1 MNRKILFIIIS
12 CAILLVVF
20 LRFTIF
26 KPHNQG
32 LYKVTILPTLG
43 GDYIFPASIN
53 DKGQIAGSSEISKG
67 NYHLFLW
74 DKDIGISDLGPVTGE
89 ISLNNAGQIAA
100 NMMDPNGNQRGF
112 IWDPN
117 KGRRILPTL
126 GGNKSRAIRINDK
139 GRVVGSAETS
149 TSVEHAFIWDDVNGI
164 RDLTP
169 NSTANTRAWSINNSG
184 QIIVFAPGST
194 LLVQVNKNNIMSP
207 VPIPLR
213 GLCIINNNGYIAGMV
228 QNGQGKYDIATWH
241 QDLGQKTLFQSK
253 TGSSSSNINDH
264 NQLIICEEEQ
274 RQQRIGFL
282 EKLIPSSQ
290 IKNYLIDPNIGKF
303 SFDGYVPVGM
313 HENLVLIDINN
324 KGCII
329 GAIQSTKGSKSVG
342 VLFEPIPEKMER
354 LIKKSNKHK

>member
-1 MNRKILFIIIS
+1 MLL
-12 CAILLVVF
+12 ILLITGIAV
-20 LRFTIF
+20 LKLWPR
-26 KPHNQG
+26 NQG
-32 LYKVTILPTLG
+32 LYKVTIFPTLG
-43 GDYIFPASIN
+43 GDYTSPNSIN
-53 DKGQIAGSSEISKG
+53 DKGQVAGSSEISKG

-74 DKDIGISDLGPVTGE
+74 DKASGIQDLGPVIGGD
-89 ISLNNAGQIAA
+89 ISLNNEGQIAA
-100 NMMDPNGNQRGF
+100 NMIDPNGNQRGF
-112 IWDPN
+112 IWDLN

-126 GGNKSRAIRINDK
+126 GGKTSRAIRINDK
-139 GRVVGSAETS
+139 GCIVGSAETS
-149 TSVEHAFIWDDVNGI
+149 TSIEHAFIWDDVNGI

-169 NSTANTRAWSINNSG
+169 NSTVNTSAWSINNSG

-228 QNGQGKYDIATWH
+228 QNGQGKYDIATRH

-253 TGSSSSNINDH
+253 TGSSSYNINDH

-290 IKNYLIDPNIGKF
+290 IKNYLIDPNIGKI